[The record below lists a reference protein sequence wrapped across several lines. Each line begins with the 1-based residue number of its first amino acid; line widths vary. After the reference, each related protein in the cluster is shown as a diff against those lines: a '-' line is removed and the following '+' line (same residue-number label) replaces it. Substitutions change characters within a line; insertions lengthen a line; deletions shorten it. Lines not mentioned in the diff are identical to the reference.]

1 MMVPPLDEG
10 KVAELYDLMTK
21 SFNGVN
27 KINQQLLST
36 TKGDM
41 DEEDAQELL

>member
-1 MMVPPLDEG
+1 MMIPPLDDG
-10 KVAELYDLMTK
+10 KVVELYDFMTK

-27 KINQQLLST
+27 KINQLLINT

-41 DEEDAQELL
+41 DEEDA